1 MRKSA
6 GRKRTA
12 KPSSKKAAKSVAQ
25 RAATRA
31 AKPAVKQAAKP
42 AAKRAA
48 KRTAARAAGNVAA
61 LLAELRT
68 LRRRVQQLEDVE
80 AIKKL
85 QRIYGYYV
93 DKAQWRKVV
102 ALFSADCEIEIAG
115 RGVYTGTDGARKV
128 FYEIGRMI
136 GQPWGTDGL
145 GEGQLHNHI
154 QLQGVVNVARDG
166 RSARGRWRALIQVGV
181 LGKFAHWAEG
191 PYEMEYVKQAGVWRI
206 RVLRWFPTFYTP
218 YEEGWGRKGLPMSG
232 QSSEHP
238 PDRPPTYRY
247 QSYPGTFLP
256 PYHFAH
262 PVTGED

>member
-1 MRKSA
+1 MK
-6 GRKRTA
+6 
-12 KPSSKKAAKSVAQ
+12 SSKPASRKTARRS
-25 RAATRA
+25 RAT
-31 AKPAVKQAAKP
+31 
-42 AAKRAA
+42 AKRA
-48 KRTAARAAGNVAA
+48 RTRSAGPPSGGAAARE
-61 LLAELRT
+61 LAMLRTELRA
-68 LRRRVQQLEDVE
+68 LKRRLQQLEDVE

-93 DKAQWRKVV
+93 DKAQWSKVV
-102 ALFSADCEIEIAG
+102 DLFSDDCEIEIAA
-115 RGVYTGTDGARKV
+115 RGVYTGVAGARTV
-128 FYEIGRMI
+128 FFEIGRMI

-191 PYEMEYVKQAGVWRI
+191 PYEMEYVKQAGIWRI

-238 PDRPPTYRY
+238 PDRAPTYRY
-247 QSYPGTFLP
+247 QSFPGTFLP